1 MLQAGK
7 WGVPSVAKSN
17 KATQNALNNEEIRGR
32 ILANARVLFPSSGSN
47 EVYEIVYGSRPR
59 ASTSPSPNSFIREST
74 AKSEP
79 PWQYAMIVRRN
90 PSGDYTAL
98 IRGQAWSTTTP
109 WSMVLQG
116 LLDATAA
123 AIHKKYGMAPTPPLG
138 IVEEL
143 PRYSAAAS

>member
-7 WGVPSVAKSN
+7 WGVPGVAKSN
-17 KATQNALNNEEIRGR
+17 KVKQNALDDEEIRSR

-47 EVYEIVYGSRPR
+47 ESYEIVYGSRPR
-59 ASTSPSPNSFIREST
+59 APSPPSPNSFIREST
-74 AKSEP
+74 SHNEP
-79 PWQYAMIVRRN
+79 PWQYAMLVRRN

-98 IRGQAWSTTTP
+98 IKGQAWSTTTP

-116 LLDATAA
+116 LLDVTAA

-143 PRYSAAAS
+143 PRYSAAPN